1 MGSHP
6 TMSKDPKPAPI
17 QGKVSTKATETD
29 LWDLDSDDSVAENT
43 QSKEPERP
51 ESLPERRKSTSN
63 LHSKKPTERST
74 DVPNL
79 TPVKAAPEPD
89 ALDAEIQKAEPST
102 KIPESPNADAV
113 ETPEEED
120 ATDEAPATAP
130 TLPSFTKTER
140 IAVTA
145 LFAILLLAGVLTLI
159 HFSNRVPT
167 RSLIAEKIDFPV
179 SGNFVEIR
187 SASTYWRK
195 PITSGEN
202 TEVVRRGT
210 ALIPVIRLNLHSKPC
225 VIRVFFRNEEGI
237 VIGDGISRDVSG
249 EQDLVI
255 PATAGF
261 DDIGMHAAYRTG
273 EKEAWSVE
281 IHEGPSRSAD
291 RKDFRKVL
299 DTHISTDVR

>member
-1 MGSHP
+1 
-6 TMSKDPKPAPI
+6 MSKDPKPAPI
-17 QGKVSTKATETD
+17 QGKISTKATETD
-29 LWDLDSDDSVAENT
+29 LWDLDSDDSVVEDT

-63 LHSKKPTERST
+63 LHSKKPTERSS

-79 TPVKAAPEPD
+79 APVKSAPDPD
-89 ALDAEIQKAEPST
+89 ALEEEMDTAEPST
-102 KIPESPNADAV
+102 KTADPSVDAG
-113 ETPEEED
+113 ETPEEE
-120 ATDEAPATAP
+120 AATAEASTTP
-130 TLPSFTKTER
+130 PSLPSFTKTER

-145 LFAILLLAGVLTLI
+145 LFAILLLAGVLTLV

-167 RSLIAEKIDFPV
+167 RSLIAEKIDYPV

-195 PITSGEN
+195 PITTGEN
-202 TEVVRRGT
+202 ADVVRRGT

-249 EQDLVI
+249 EQDLLI

-273 EKEAWSVE
+273 EKEPWSVE

-299 DTHISTDVR
+299 DTNISTDIR